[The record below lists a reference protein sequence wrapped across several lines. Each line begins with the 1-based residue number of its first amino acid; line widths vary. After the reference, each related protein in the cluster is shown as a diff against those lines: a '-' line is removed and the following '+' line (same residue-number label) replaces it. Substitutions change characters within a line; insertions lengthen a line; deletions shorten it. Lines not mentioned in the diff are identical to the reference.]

1 MRGSFFFV
9 AEDGERFD
17 VTIPAFILDAA
28 SDAPDE
34 DDAPGPRVL
43 H

>member
-1 MRGSFFFV
+1 MQGSFFFV

-17 VTIPAFILDAA
+17 AQIPEFALRT
-28 SDAPDE
+28 
-34 DDAPGPRVL
+34 PGSL